1 MSIEEIQH
9 NHELFGC
16 HHIALGRVLK
26 QTHEAAAPW
35 LENKMRGAAPR
46 IEPVRH
52 IIEGARAYASSRGM
66 DDPHAAQH
74 DYGAVRQTADRI
86 HHLAR
91 EYDKLPLHDPSAES
105 HFSAMRD
112 EVHHQY
118 DHLTNRMG
126 VKVHV
131 TDHDPYRN
139 AHEMAEDLRNNKR
152 IQVLGTHAT
161 GGHPFF
167 SDAENDRF
175 RAVHDAFGHA
185 ATGRDFDGHGEEAA
199 FHAHARMF
207 TPHARG
213 ALASETR
220 GQNGSV
226 IMHDRFGPQKI
237 ALMPQHLWTP
247 GDDAQSR
254 AANLT
259 RIAEVARVRE
269 GVPNS
274 IMEPGRDYPVVGRD
288 QSNGGHSKYVVL
300 DTGKG
305 RGNYI
310 WAPEHHLHVSTLAD
324 DYRLHR
330 VDQERRAEQAG
341 HGYGEETRAFY
352 GDPNAAKGDTSEK
365 SLTYKD
371 YLHHMRQP
379 REEEERPQDH
389 EWYRGHDLGSQH
401 ADEPEH
407 ADFGELDRG
416 YLDSPHPE
424 HFFKGY
430 QHGWSTAMPEHQA
443 SIAVHHG
450 WATREGAAYGPLNM
464 PKIVRVGHVSGN
476 SIDVL
481 HCPFCGS
488 GAVIARSDGTIEC
501 NFCTSVFTVQVQP
514 QFAAFP
520 QTTQGQPYPWPGQP
534 DPASVVSPGGAA
546 MPGDPMGAGG
556 IGGAPA
562 DIAPD
567 MPGGELGVDPGADP
581 DAPPWAQGDTAD
593 VVPGDDT
600 SGDDE
605 AAEDDSAP
613 PFAKGKSKGDDD
625 KDSKDSDDEGKAKVH
640 GKDKPPFAKK
650 KSSYHNSRGAE
661 LGESDYLRHLAILH
675 AHDPRAMAE
684 KIKRERT

>member
-1 MSIEEIQH
+1 VSVEEIEQ
-9 NHELFGC
+9 NHQRFGC
-16 HHIALGRVLK
+16 YHVALGRVL
-26 QTHEAAAPW
+26 HGHHHAALDEPNMDRPAP
-35 LENKMRGAAPR
+35 G

-52 IIEGARAYASSRGM
+52 AIEGARSFASKRGL
-66 DDPHAAQH
+66 DDPHSGINYQ
-74 DYGAVRQTADRI
+74 AVRTHRGLVSD
-86 HHLAR
+86 LAH
-91 EYDKLPLHDPSAES
+91 EYDKLPANDPSAVH
-105 HFSAMRD
+105 HFDAMRD
-112 EVHHQY
+112 EVNHQY
-118 DHLTNRMG
+118 DHLTHAMG

-139 AHEMAEDLRNNKR
+139 VHELAHDVRNNKR

-161 GGHPFF
+161 GGHPYF
-167 SDAENDRF
+167 SDSENDRF
-175 RAVHDAFGHA
+175 RAVHDVFGHL
-185 ATGRDFDGHGEEAA
+185 ATGRDFDRHGEEAA
-199 FHAHARMF
+199 YQAHARMF
-207 TPHARG
+207 SHHARP

-220 GQNGSV
+220 GQNGSLIV
-226 IMHDRFGPQKI
+226 NGKFGPQKI
-237 ALMPQHLWTP
+237 AVMPSRLWHP
-247 GDDAQSR
+247 DLAHQG
-254 AANLT
+254 NLT
-259 RIAEVARVRE
+259 RTAEVARIRE

-288 QSNGGHSKYVVL
+288 QSNGGHTKYVVL

-310 WAPEHHLHVSTLAD
+310 WAPEHHVHVSTLAD

-389 EWYRGHDLGSQH
+389 EWYRGHDLGAQH

-567 MPGGELGVDPGADP
+567 MPGGELGVDPEADP
-581 DAPPWAQGDTAD
+581 DAPPWAQGDAAD

-600 SGDDE
+600 GGDDE

-613 PFAKGKSKGDDD
+613 PFAKGKSKGDD
-625 KDSKDSDDEGKAKVH
+625 KDPKDSDDKGKAKVH

-684 KIKRERT
+684 QIKRERT